1 MKILVTGGAGFIG
14 SHIADKYIEE
24 GHEVLVLDNL
34 SVGNKNWVNKKA
46 DFHKLDITDEKSL
59 KRIFEDFKPDIVSH
73 HAAHNDSM
81 NSLKKPVQDAETNTI
96 GSINVLEASRKN
108 NVEKIIYASSGGLSY
123 GEPQKIPTPESHK
136 MNPSYPYGISKHS
149 VEHYLELYKELYN
162 LDFTVL
168 RYASV
173 YGSRATGG
181 VIKNFLEAVERDER
195 PVIFG
200 DGTQTRDFIHV
211 DDVVSA
217 NIKSLDKGSG
227 IYNIGTSNETSINS
241 LWKKMKNVTG
251 FEKSPRYEDR
261 WLGDIDRCK
270 LDHNKASEDL
280 EWKPRVGLNKGL
292 TKTNRNKQ

>member
-14 SHIADKYIEE
+14 SHIVDKYIEE

-34 SVGNKNWVNKKA
+34 SVGDENWVNNKA
-46 DFHKLDITDEKSL
+46 DFCKADITDDKSIG
-59 KRIFEDFKPDIVSH
+59 KIFEDFEPDIVNH
-73 HAAHNDSM
+73 HAARNDSM
-81 NSLKKPVQDAETNTI
+81 DSLEKPVADAETNI
-96 GSINVLEASRKN
+96 LGSINILEASRKN
-108 NVEKIIYASSGGLSY
+108 NTEKVIYASSGGLSY
-123 GEPQKIPTPESHK
+123 GEPRKIPTPETHK

-181 VIKNFLEAVERDER
+181 VIKNFLEAVERNKR

-200 DGTQTRDFIHV
+200 DGTQTRDFIHI

-217 NIKSLDKGSG
+217 NVKSLKNGGG